1 MNDNELLKDI
11 EAITAEHFLTEDDLV
26 EFLNSD
32 DEEGRV
38 DMLHESD
45 APEPDAPAPDD
56 GDEGGEESS

>member
-1 MNDNELLKDI
+1 MSDEEQLRDMQ
-11 EAITAEHFLTEDDLV
+11 AVFAEHFLTEDDLV